1 MATKC
6 VDQMPNPAAQPAVPI
21 QIARTRPMVARA
33 RRTSWTVTRLEHRQ
47 MSAAATTRRQSC
59 CSVRQLKT
67 RNIGPLQ
74 ICFCCRQP
82 YEKYVVLTLIMP
94 EQCRPPMIV
103 RVATSQSAISALL
116 ESFLAATPDRRQRNN
131 EQQNGGRNQQAE
143 TDRPVEEDH
152 RIAA

>member
-21 QIARTRPMVARA
+21 QIARTRPRVARA

-67 RNIGPLQ
+67 RNIGPLH

-82 YEKYVVLTLIMP
+82 YEKYLVLALIMP
-94 EQCRPPMIV
+94 EWLDLPMIV
-103 RVATSQSAISALL
+103 GVGHLATGSVRSPGKPPGG
-116 ESFLAATPDRRQRNN
+116 LAGSPAA
-131 EQQNGGRNQQAE
+131 QQ
-143 TDRPVEEDH
+143 
-152 RIAA
+152 

>member
-74 ICFCCRQP
+74 ICFCCSQP

-94 EQCRPPMIV
+94 EWRYLPEIV
-103 RVATSQSAISALL
+103 GGAASQSAVSCLVV
-116 ESFLAATPDRRQRNN
+116 R
-131 EQQNGGRNQQAE
+131 
-143 TDRPVEEDH
+143 
-152 RIAA
+152 